1 MYDGEPL
8 VWAEGEGAHTE
19 HCHVRHPHPRH
30 LGDGGQGWVGAQG
43 GSFGKEEVGAVEGE
57 VKENAL
63 LRGFEKEKK
72 N

>member
-30 LGDGGQGWVGAQG
+30 LVVGMDKDMEGVQKVEVVEERSG
-43 GSFGKEEVGAVEGE
+43 EMLDVENWTEEV
-57 VKENAL
+57 
-63 LRGFEKEKK
+63 FC
-72 N
+72 